1 MPMASWFIPPIVVP
15 IGLVAMILAFA
26 IYHACASAPPR
37 QQAVAI
43 GSPAGTLPPGGW
55 HGGGR
60 A

>member
-1 MPMASWFIPPIVVP
+1 MASWFIPPIVVP
-15 IGLVAMILAFA
+15 IGLIAMILAAA

-43 GSPAGTLPPGGW
+43 GQPPGT
-55 HGGGR
+55 HLGGR